1 MNKRLLKLF
10 TDSWGGIDDGDILD
24 CYNQTICKGLSCT
37 IKTTID
43 HSNMYYLCEMRKYTI
58 VASRGRKNSNDRYE
72 QNYESLTCDM
82 TNTITSVYK
91 DNIVME
97 EQMMEEPIEA
107 RPKGKG
113 WKWIPEEKCWI
124 RLRKLT
130 PRECF
135 RLMGVV
141 ETDIDKIQSAVFNK
155 NDVIPLRYGVAD
167 KEKGERNISNS
178 QQYKMAGNSIVSN
191 CLFEIFRKMFVEKE
205 NEQSELKLF

>member
-1 MNKRLLKLF
+1 
-10 TDSWGGIDDGDILD
+10 
-24 CYNQTICKGLSCT
+24 
-37 IKTTID
+37 
-43 HSNMYYLCEMRKYTI
+43 MRKYAI
-58 VASRGRKNSNDRYE
+58 VASRGRKNSDDEYE

-97 EQMMEEPIEA
+97 EPIDA

-135 RLMGVV
+135 RLMGVT
-141 ETDIDKIQSAVFNK
+141 ETDIDKIQQAVFNK
-155 NDVIPLRYGVAD
+155 NDVIPLRYGNAC
-167 KEKGERNISNS
+167 KENGERNISDS
-178 QQYKMAGNSIVSN
+178 QQYKMAGNSIVTN
-191 CLFEIFRKMFVEKE
+191 CLYDIFRKMFVEKE
-205 NEQSELKLF
+205 NEQSQLKLF

>member
-1 MNKRLLKLF
+1 MNRRLYKLF
-10 TDSWGGIDDGDILD
+10 IDSFWGVDDGDILD

-58 VASRGRKNSNDRYE
+58 VASSGRKNYNDRYE
-72 QNYESLTCDM
+72 QSYELQTQDM

-97 EQMMEEPIEA
+97 EQMMQEPIEA

-141 ETDIDKIQSAVFNK
+141 ETDIDKIQQAVFNK
-155 NDVIPLRYGVAD
+155 NDVIPLGYRVAD

-178 QQYKMAGNSIVSN
+178 QQYKMAGNSIVTN
-191 CLFEIFRKMFVEKE
+191 CLCEIFRKLFIEKE
-205 NEQSELKLF
+205 NEQRQLELF